1 MILKIINIILMNEH
15 KNVSEYYLNL
25 KDKIYSFMN
34 VGSILDKSEFDGHL
48 LELGQ
53 KINLIFQK
61 ENAYTI

>member
-1 MILKIINIILMNEH
+1 MNEH